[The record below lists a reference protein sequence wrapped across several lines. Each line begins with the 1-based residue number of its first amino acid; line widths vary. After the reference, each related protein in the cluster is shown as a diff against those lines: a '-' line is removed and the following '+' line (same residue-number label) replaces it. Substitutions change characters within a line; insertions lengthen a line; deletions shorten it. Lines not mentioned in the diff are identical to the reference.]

1 MDIALPEIQQ
11 FSEQEQV
18 DFLTEINVQDMS
30 TSFGLEDLPFGK
42 GVLHWFGRMPARRFS
57 RQMLKYDNDIAAFG
71 LQTASQT
78 ALNKYISTY
87 QIIGQAN
94 IPKSGPLLIL
104 SNHPGM
110 TDTLVLFASIPRN
123 DLQIVAAERPFL
135 QALPN
140 VTSKLIFVKDDT
152 SKRMTAVRKAVRH
165 LKQGGALLT
174 FPAGKI
180 EPDPAVMPGAINAIS
195 NWSESIAIFVRMVRR
210 LKIITAI
217 VSGVLWPKATYHPL
231 TKLHRKQEDQQR
243 MGAALQA
250 LVQSSLPFFR
260 PVNVHVV
267 FGKPLTAADFDNPM
281 DAKAI
286 LEGVTS
292 QAKLLIQ
299 HSQQAR
305 TRTV

>member
-30 TSFGLEDLPFGK
+30 ASFGLENLPFGK

-87 QIIGQAN
+87 QITGQAN
-94 IPKSGPLLIL
+94 IPKSGSLLIL

-123 DLQIVAAERPFL
+123 DLQILAAERPFL
-135 QALPN
+135 LALPN

-152 SKRMTAVRKAVRH
+152 SKRMTAVRKAARH

-180 EPDPAVMPGAINAIS
+180 EPDPAVMPGAINAMS
-195 NWSESIAIFVRMVRR
+195 NWSESIAIFVRMVRG

-260 PVNVHVV
+260 PVNVHVS
-267 FGKPLTAADFDNPM
+267 FGKPLIAADFDNPK

-286 LEGVTS
+286 LEGITS

-299 HSQQAR
+299 HGQQDR